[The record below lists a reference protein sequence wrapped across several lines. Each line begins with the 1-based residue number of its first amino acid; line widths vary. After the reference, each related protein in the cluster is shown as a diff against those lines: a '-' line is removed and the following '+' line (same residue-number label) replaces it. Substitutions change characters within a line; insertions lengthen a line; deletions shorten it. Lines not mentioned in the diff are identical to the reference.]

1 MVMSFCYWMLR
12 RLLELVVLHGRRE
25 VTNEIELLVLRQEV
39 AVLRRQVSRLRF
51 RPADRALLGALSRL
65 LPRERWAS
73 LIVCPATV
81 RRWHRDALA
90 RRWTYARRGSGRPP
104 VEARIAELI
113 VRLARENPTWGYRRV
128 QGELAR
134 LGVRVAASTV
144 WQVLQRAGLPAAPR
158 RASETWRALLRAQAA
173 GIVACDFVTVD
184 TVLLR
189 RVYVLVFIEL
199 QTRIV
204 RVAGVTAHPTGE
216 WVTQQA
222 RNLIS
227 AFTDRTAPMRFLIRD
242 RDAKFTAAF
251 DEVFRSE
258 GISSAPRR
266 ERPAPTPSWSAGSQ
280 ACAGSVWTGC
290 SSSAGATSKVC
301 CRSTSSTTTP
311 IDRTAPLISAPPA
324 RPYRSSLPTASTSA
338 RFAGMTDS
346 AVSSTSTRS
355 PHETMELDSRHPQAS
370 GVRVRATT
378 HSDPYEAKTGVQS
391 ARR

>member
-39 AVLRRQVSRLRF
+39 AMLRRQVSRPRF
-51 RPADRALLGALSRL
+51 RPADRALLGALARL

-158 RASETWRALLRAQAA
+158 RASETWRAFLRAQAA

-258 GISSAPRR
+258 GIRIIRTPARAPRANAVM
-266 ERPAPTPSWSAGSQ
+266 ERWF
-280 ACAGSVWTGC
+280 
-290 SSSAGATSKVC
+290 
-301 CRSTSSTTTP
+301 
-311 IDRTAPLISAPPA
+311 
-324 RPYRSSLPTASTSA
+324 SSLRRECLDRLLILGRRHLEGVLQVYVEHYNTHRPHRSLDQRAPCQTVSVESSN
-338 RFAGMTDS
+338 GVDLS
-346 AVSSTSTRS
+346 AVRRHDRLGGLI
-355 PHETMELDSRHPQAS
+355 HE
-370 GVRVRATT
+370 
-378 HSDPYEAKTGVQS
+378 YEIA
-391 ARR
+391 A